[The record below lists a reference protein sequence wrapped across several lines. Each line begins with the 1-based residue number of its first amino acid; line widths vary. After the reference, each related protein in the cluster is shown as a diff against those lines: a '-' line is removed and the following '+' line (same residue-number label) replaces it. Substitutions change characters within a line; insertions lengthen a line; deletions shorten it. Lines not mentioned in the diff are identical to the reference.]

1 MKLKNERLIHLIHT
15 WCFLRPPLSVEQS
28 NVFFNIQNWGAPWTY
43 LWMGLLFC
51 VSHTQSFCR
60 SLVASCFMLDPTFC
74 PSFALFFAPVC
85 PPPFSNEFCA
95 LFLSSSLLWGE
106 AGLQMAWKEESGEK
120 MFTKI
125 RKVLR
130 TKHGF
135 PTGWLMPEALW
146 TLDVLQKGVCC
157 QSNH

>member
-1 MKLKNERLIHLIHT
+1 MQRKREHNMKWVANTVNTYRIFFT
-15 WCFLRPPLSVEQS
+15 CAPSSPPCVEH
-28 NVFFNIQNWGAPWTY
+28 NNFFNIQNWGAPWTY

-51 VSHTQSFCR
+51 VSHTHSFCC

-85 PPPFSNEFCA
+85 PPPFSYEFCA

-125 RKVLR
+125 RKVFR
-130 TKHGF
+130 KKHGF
-135 PTGWLMPEALW
+135 PTGRLMPEAFW
-146 TLDVLQKGVCC
+146 ILDVLQ
-157 QSNH
+157 